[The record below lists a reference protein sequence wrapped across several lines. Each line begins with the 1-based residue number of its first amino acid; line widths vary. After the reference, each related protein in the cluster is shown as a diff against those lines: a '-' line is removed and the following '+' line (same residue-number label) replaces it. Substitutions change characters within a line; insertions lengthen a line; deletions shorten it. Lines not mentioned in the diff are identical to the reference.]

1 MNNQVLEILKQKAKD
16 VKIARTYSLE
26 KELELTIAEFRGMYQ
41 MAVKLGIN
49 ETELK
54 KIVEI
59 AR

>member
-1 MNNQVLEILKQKAKD
+1 MKNEILKVLEQKAKD
-16 VKIARTYSLE
+16 VKIARTYTLE

-41 MAVKLGIN
+41 MAVKLGID